1 MLKNI
6 LVLSIVFSFTVLV
19 LLAFQKKLPLLSFNK
34 TTGIVRS
41 QPTELAK
48 TNNSGVQKI
57 NDIEIERLNL
67 QKELQAEFDAIGTP
81 NDVGFYYKNI
91 NGAYEIEINADRPF
105 NPASTA
111 KAFVV
116 VEAFRQR
123 RSGLVNFDSRVTIK
137 KENVVPNELE
147 TADYQP
153 LRAGVKAT
161 IRELVEAMITQSDNT
176 AFNTL
181 IDVLDRRNITITLRK
196 LGLEASVVGEKL
208 NLSDEQFS
216 ADASVTGRQQNRTT
230 ARDFGRLFTL
240 LYEGKIDDSEEML
253 AIFKKQK
260 YNDMIPKLLPT
271 EIKIAHKTG
280 FSSPNFHD
288 GGIVYKPGD
297 PFTLAIFTSEND
309 PNIVARFAKICYF
322 KSRDVL
328 GENTTSRYGQFQ
340 EFIDQIKNL
349 VKIN

>member
-6 LVLSIVFSFTVLV
+6 LVLSIVFTFTVLAV
-19 LLAFQKKLPLLSFNK
+19 LAFQKQLPLLFNK
-34 TTGIVRS
+34 TRAIVKS
-41 QPTELAK
+41 EPTEHAK
-48 TNNSGVQKI
+48 SGNSTVQKI
-57 NDIEIERLNL
+57 NDIEVERLNL

-81 NDVGFYYKNI
+81 NDVGLYYRNI
-91 NGAYEIEINADRPF
+91 NGAYTIELNADRPF
-105 NPASTA
+105 NPASTV

-123 RSGLVNFDSRVTIK
+123 RSGLINFDSRVTIK

-147 TADYQP
+147 TIEYQP

-196 LGLEASVVGEKL
+196 LGLEASVVGEKI
-208 NLSDEQFS
+208 NLSDDQFS
-216 ADASVTGRQQNRTT
+216 ADASVTGRQQNRST

-253 AIFKKQK
+253 AIFKRQK

-271 EIKIAHKTG
+271 EVKIAHKTG
-280 FSSPNFHD
+280 FSPPNFHD
-288 GGIVYKPGD
+288 GGIVYKPAD

-328 GENTTSRYGQFQ
+328 GESTANPYGQFQ
-340 EFIDQIKNL
+340 QLIGPIKTFF
-349 VKIN
+349 KIN